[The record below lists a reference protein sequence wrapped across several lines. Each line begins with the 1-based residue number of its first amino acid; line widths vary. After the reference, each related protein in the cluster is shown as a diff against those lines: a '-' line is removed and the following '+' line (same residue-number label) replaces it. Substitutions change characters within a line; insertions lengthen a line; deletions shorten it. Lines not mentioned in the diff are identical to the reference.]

1 MTGANTTKTTDGKLA
16 IRRAKEADGQAIA
29 ELFVTVNRELAPP
42 DQEDD
47 FEAYIELSLEQE
59 ITPFLDYYDPAV
71 GNGLWVV
78 RIDGE
83 LVGMYGLERVS
94 IDDVELRRMY
104 VAPEHRRKGLARTM
118 LRHAE
123 AKAAELG
130 YVRMVLSTAEV
141 QEAAIELYRAEG
153 FRFVRREEAQA
164 RSNKTVGG
172 GIVRLHFEKD
182 LPAPE

>member
-1 MTGANTTKTTDGKLA
+1 MTGANTTKTTDDKLA
-16 IRRAKEADGQAIA
+16 IRRAKESDGQAIA

-78 RIDGE
+78 R
-83 LVGMYGLERVS
+83 ERVS